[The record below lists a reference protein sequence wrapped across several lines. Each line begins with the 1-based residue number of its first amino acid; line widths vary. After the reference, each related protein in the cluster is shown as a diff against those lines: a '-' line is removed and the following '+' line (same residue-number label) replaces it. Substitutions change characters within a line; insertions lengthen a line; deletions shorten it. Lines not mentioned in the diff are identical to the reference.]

1 MRRNARSWLGCGCA
15 GEPINTALI
24 QPGRSLSTRDPG
36 QDQRDPHA
44 RLWSPRGT
52 PLLAKGSARV
62 LEDADIPRR
71 AASSMGRSTGDPS
84 PPGSNSSSCRRSAEA
99 DILIAD
105 NLGSHKGKAA
115 RDAIRSVGAKL
126 FFLPTCSPDLNP
138 IERVFAKL
146 RTLLRKAD
154 ERSIEATWQRI
165 GDMLSASSAEECAT
179 YLRHTG
185 YASIQA

>member
-1 MRRNARSWLGCGCA
+1 MTRTRGCG
-15 GEPINTALI
+15 
-24 QPGRSLSTRDPG
+24 
-36 QDQRDPHA
+36 
-44 RLWSPRGT
+44 
-52 PLLAKGSARV
+52 V
-62 LEDADIPRR
+62 R
-71 AASSMGRSTGDPS
+71 AAHHCWPRVPHGYWKTLTFLAGLRHRWAGQRGDPS